1 MSYASSGTV
10 SSYSSQPTVPSSA
23 YPSNSYSQ
31 ASAGVA
37 YQAGPASYPSISQ
50 CVNSYPSGTP
60 SYQTTGQSVYGG
72 SALGGS
78 VSYAGSTGT
87 GQYQNN
93 YGGGIATT
101 SQNHT
106 KLSSALNTGTK
117 EAQVKEGLNFP
128 FDEFYSRYFP
138 SPLLFSFP
146 SPLPAV
152 DFLYRNITCSLIKV
166 WGVWSIGHIFC
177 N

>member
-117 EAQVKEGLNFP
+117 EAQVKEGFNFP

-138 SPLLFSFP
+138 SP
-146 SPLPAV
+146 PAPV
-152 DFLYRNITCSLIKV
+152 VEFVYRNLTCLLIKV
-166 WGVWSIGHIFC
+166 WGVWSIGHIFR
-177 N
+177 NHNFQ